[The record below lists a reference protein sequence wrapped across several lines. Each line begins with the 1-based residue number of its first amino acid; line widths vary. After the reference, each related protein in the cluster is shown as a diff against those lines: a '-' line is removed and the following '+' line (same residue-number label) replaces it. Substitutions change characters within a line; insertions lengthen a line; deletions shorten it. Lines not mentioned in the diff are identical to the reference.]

1 MSTTAPYPL
10 NPNLSC
16 VERVRTVFREIIKRR
31 LVTAARIR
39 PGDFNAINEWL
50 IDVQYNTLPIALINE
65 SVLKAEWGKI
75 ENNAPVR
82 EFLFGLCF
90 EMRQRCF
97 EEKEDFDG
105 YLNTIA
111 LSVTQ
116 FNDQLSAIPVE
127 RLVAIGEEKAVQ
139 ERLAGNTWVLPII
152 LLEQMENSEIG
163 IDFALTEMESARER
177 STTE

>member
-16 VERVRTVFREIIKRR
+16 VERVRTVFREILKRR

-39 PGDFNAINEWL
+39 PADFPAIHEWL
-50 IDVQYNTLPIALINE
+50 TDVQYNTLPIALINGE
-65 SVLKAEWGKI
+65 VLKDEWNKI
-75 ENNAPVR
+75 ENNAAVR

-97 EEKEDFDG
+97 EEKEDFDA
-105 YLNTIA
+105 YLVTIA
-111 LSVTQ
+111 QSVTQ

-127 RLVAIGEEKAVQ
+127 RLTRIGEEKVVQ
-139 ERLAGNTWVLPII
+139 DLLAGNTWVLPII
-152 LLEQMENSEIG
+152 LLEQLEGSEFG
-163 IDFALTEMESARER
+163 IDFALSEMESARER
-177 STTE
+177 STAE

>member
-1 MSTTAPYPL
+1 MSATAPYPL

-31 LVTAARIR
+31 LVSSARIR
-39 PGDFNAINEWL
+39 PGEFNAINEWV

-65 SVLKAEWGKI
+65 QVLKAEWAKI
-75 ENNAPVR
+75 ENNPPVR

-97 EEKEDFDG
+97 EEKEDFDA
-105 YLNTIA
+105 YINTIA
-111 LSVTQ
+111 QSITQ

-127 RLVAIGEEKAVQ
+127 RLNTIGDEKNVQ
-139 ERLAGNTWVLPII
+139 THLAGNTWVLPII
-152 LLEQMENSEIG
+152 LLEQMEGAEIG
-163 IDFALTEMESARER
+163 IEIAMAAMETALER